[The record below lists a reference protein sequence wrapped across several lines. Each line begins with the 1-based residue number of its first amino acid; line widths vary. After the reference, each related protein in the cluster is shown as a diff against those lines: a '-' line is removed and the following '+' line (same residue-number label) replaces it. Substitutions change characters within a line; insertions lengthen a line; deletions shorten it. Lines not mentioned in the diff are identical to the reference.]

1 MNLGDSDDDNDG
13 LFDYEDEFPFD
24 SNNDGIDDCIGP
36 AYDCDN
42 DGILNDDDP
51 DQDNDGI
58 LNDDDNLF
66 SLSNLIDNNF
76 ITSYSVA
83 NGNLT
88 VLDSDGNGEI
98 DQLNLTNL
106 CTGEYLYVVQDINGC
121 ESLPVVFEVE
131 EVEELIVDVNT
142 GAEPAVI
149 CFGDCTGFID
159 LTVSGGT
166 PFGPAGPDGIEG
178 NEDDGQLYIFDWSN
192 GEVTEDVNDLCNG
205 TYSVTVT
212 DANGCCEI
220 IERTIVE
227 SPIIEVILSSGTELS
242 CFGDC
247 NGEIQIDVNGGTEPY
262 IFNWT
267 GPDGFS
273 STDEDLSG
281 LCAGTY
287 TLNGIDSTI
296 GVNGEGCDFIF
307 EVIITEPEEY

>member
-1 MNLGDSDDDNDG
+1 MYDDDGNCISSCNDDDPDVDGDGIPNSEDDDANGDGCLDDGTYSNEECQTCGCSGEITINILEDEDYTPNYTVYVSSLIYAPDGQLIYLSPNSDADDFDIDGTYNWLNLGDPDDDNDG

-58 LNDDDNLF
+58 LNNDDNLF

-76 ITSYSVA
+76 ITSYSEA
-83 NGNLT
+83 DGNLT
-88 VLDSDGNGEI
+88 VSDSDGDGKI

-106 CTGEYLYVVQDINGC
+106 CTGEYLYVVQDANGC

-131 EVEELIVDVNT
+131 EVNELIVDVNT

-166 PFGPAGPDGIEG
+166 PF
-178 NEDDGQLYIFDWSN
+178 WSSRSRW
-192 GEVTEDVNDLCNG
+192 
-205 TYSVTVT
+205 Y
-212 DANGCCEI
+212 
-220 IERTIVE
+220 
-227 SPIIEVILSSGTELS
+227 
-242 CFGDC
+242 
-247 NGEIQIDVNGGTEPY
+247 
-262 IFNWT
+262 
-267 GPDGFS
+267 
-273 STDEDLSG
+273 
-281 LCAGTY
+281 
-287 TLNGIDSTI
+287 
-296 GVNGEGCDFIF
+296 
-307 EVIITEPEEY
+307 